1 MESIKNIKPYWIDPN
16 LDWRSDL
23 WQTYIDQYDKN
34 WVSYIRTLICLFDNT
49 KGKKNKLEII
59 IIMYA
64 VILDSLTSCKK
75 TIFYNTAVSQL
86 DVFNEQTDFL
96 YNEMFSDIKYELTKT
111 IYHSFENYEYVN
123 GQFRLTTV

>member
-1 MESIKNIKPYWIDPN
+1 MESSKPYWIDPN
-16 LDWRSDL
+16 LNWRYDL
-23 WQTYIDQYDKN
+23 WQKYINQYDKD
-34 WVSYIRTLICLFDNT
+34 WISYIKILICLFDNT
-49 KGKKNKLEII
+49 NSKKNKLEII

-86 DVFNEQTDFL
+86 DVFNKQTDFL

-111 IYHSFENYEYVN
+111 IYHSFENYDYVN
-123 GQFRLTTV
+123 GQFTLTSV